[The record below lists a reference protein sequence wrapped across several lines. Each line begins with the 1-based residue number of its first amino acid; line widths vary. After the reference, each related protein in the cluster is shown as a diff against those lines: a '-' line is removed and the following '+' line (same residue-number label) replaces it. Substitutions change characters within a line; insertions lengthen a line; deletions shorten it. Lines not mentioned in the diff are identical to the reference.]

1 MNNCDIGSNCDA
13 GRSTFRKS
21 SASQMNRVSTTPENS
36 MSLECLNIDSLP
48 TGLEV
53 VHAIRSLK
61 CGKAPGVN
69 LITTGILK
77 ARRRATG

>member
-48 TGLEV
+48 TGL
-53 VHAIRSLK
+53 
-61 CGKAPGVN
+61 N
-69 LITTGILK
+69 
-77 ARRRATG
+77 